1 MISEALFPD
10 LSFLKKQNAPASND
24 ELLAQ
29 LSLLTL
35 ALQAQLSTVPRFSK
49 EYEPD
54 TLEQV
59 SLDTARIEQR
69 MPEWQVDM
77 DEWWTAQ
84 GKGGPSSSNLRAQLY
99 QLFELELALHA
110 IVEPEFRAV
119 IESLLSAGEQSG
131 DMVGVVVTA
140 GEVRVPLA
148 GSFAVV
154 RDIDEFADDDAFL
167 FYGPAWGVKV
177 HSQRIDAVD
186 SLRQALL
193 QGMAEQAGWIRFLP
207 GELLTAVENGETL
220 ALSFEDFAQAFA
232 VRQMAD
238 LRTLQGNLLAD
249 LEARATESPV
259 EARLFNE
266 TARLDAWIGP
276 IQTRLAA
283 HMKTLRLA
291 RVPSWRSNLEE
302 EALAAYSQLEL
313 QMAQTKARVDEH
325 LGNLRDYRTFAA
337 SRMRDWLQRNLKW
350 ASVAPERIRVTVRT
364 TGYGAPLYRSCSL
377 LDWVISGGYAPS
389 NELGHRLVAEV
400 DDEGLR
406 ERLTHAQMQRMI
418 DGLNLRLEYRR
429 LLVNALNTPA
439 TRDRLSDAAT
449 TQLALANAQAHHSG
463 ELPEPIHARITE
475 LLAGNLA
482 VEGLDLHRI
491 KVHGMPLRNIYCMT
505 HGNDFLLYAP
515 GAPGGDLR
523 RFAPLVA
530 VQLALVGMLSNPTG
544 MAFVLSRTRAAQ
556 RAKLQSYLSR
566 LESPTWYPGMI
577 TLEPL
582 KGSLAQAMAR
592 DLILAQ
598 YDELQLLVPRWY
610 LNAKPEDRLRIA
622 SLDNELAS
630 LQPAHQADCTIPTLQ
645 AFAREVAAKR
655 INEYPGNS
663 GRWIDPDSVMIESTE
678 GKLTFTQWMAWGY
691 PSSVNFQESSTISSE
706 VGQDL
711 SHLELASLAG
721 AIREASSGMGAR
733 YANHMKA
740 VFLDKA
746 RPQQERQSWL
756 HRSMMGVKVRRDFL
770 AASLAGHLDT
780 EQSAWL
786 RSISETVADDDILKF
801 HHFERL
807 AFKQG
812 LDRLV
817 EGGYLL
823 NGSPNDH
830 LVYLSDAADGRM
842 VRTLADIA
850 ESWRVENLGVYF
862 ASRATSA
869 DKAAMRQL
877 DHVRLNDPEGV
888 QIVYDAHSHTAQGRI
903 TDWDHDLVLRAD
915 HRLRD
920 AAHQTTSI
928 SDRVL
933 QSMEHVVLPV
943 VGVLTG
949 GIAVLGMPLLLISS
963 TVNLAL
969 SSLTFSEGA
978 HAWWEGNRSEAVMKF
993 VSGAMSVGSAVG
1005 LGKVIASLYTI
1016 WSPGPS
1022 GVFSGLLKETLFDW
1036 GPKSASPVA
1045 ETFGDELMAFL
1056 DSALSGAPQAARE
1069 LAPIL
1074 DLT

>member
-148 GSFAVV
+148 GCFAVV

-193 QGMAEQAGWIRFLP
+193 QGIAEQAGWIRFLP
-207 GELLTAVENGETL
+207 AELLAAVENGEPL
-220 ALSFEDFAQAFA
+220 MLSFEDFAQAFA
-232 VRQMAD
+232 VQQLAD

-249 LEARATESPV
+249 LEAKAAESPV

-266 TARLDAWIGP
+266 TVRLDAWIAP

-291 RVPSWRSNLEE
+291 RVPSWRNSLEE

-325 LGNLRDYRTFAA
+325 LGNLRDFRTFAA
-337 SRMRDWLQRNLKW
+337 RAIRDWLVNNLGW
-350 ASVAPERIRVTVRT
+350 PVMAPERIRLTLGTV
-364 TGYGAPLYRSCSL
+364 GFGAPLHRSCSL
-377 LDWVISGGYAPS
+377 LDWAISGGY
-389 NELGHRLVAEV
+389 EGYRLIARA
-400 DDEGLR
+400 DDEGLG

-418 DGLNLRLEYRR
+418 NKLNLRMEYRR
-429 LLVNALNTPA
+429 LLVNALNTA
-439 TRDRLSDAAT
+439 TTRDHMAEAAT
-449 TQLALANAQAHHSG
+449 AQLALATAQAHHAG
-463 ELPEPIHARITE
+463 VLPDPIHSRITE
-475 LLAGNLA
+475 LLSSNLA
-482 VEGLDLHRI
+482 VEDLGVHRV
-491 KVHGMPLRNIYCMT
+491 KVHGMPLRNIYCLA
-505 HGNDFLLYAP
+505 HGNDFMLYAP
-515 GAPGGDLR
+515 GAPGGDLQ

-544 MAFVLSRTRAAQ
+544 LAYVLSRTRAAQ
-556 RAKLQSYLSR
+556 RAKLQNYLSR
-566 LESPTWYPGMI
+566 LESPSWYPGMI

-582 KGSLAQAMAR
+582 KGNLAQAMAR

-598 YDELQLLVPRWY
+598 YDELRLLAPKWY
-610 LNAKPEDRLRIA
+610 RNAKPEDRVRIA

-630 LQPAHQADCTIPTLQ
+630 LQPAHQAHCTITALQ

-655 INEYPGNS
+655 INEYPGNV
-663 GRWIDPDSVMIESTE
+663 GLWIDPDTVVIKSTE
-678 GKLTFTQWMAWGY
+678 GTFTFAQWMAWGY
-691 PSSVNFQESSTISSE
+691 SIGYFFQDSSTMRST

-711 SHLELASLAG
+711 SHLNLSSLAS
-721 AIREASSGMGAR
+721 AIRKASNRMGEQ
-733 YANHMKA
+733 YENHMNA
-740 VFLDKA
+740 VFLDEQ
-746 RPQQERQSWL
+746 RPERELQSWL
-756 HRSMMGVKVRRDFL
+756 HRSMMSAKVRRDFL
-770 AASLAGHLDT
+770 VASLEGHLD
-780 EQSAWL
+780 EQQSAWL
-786 RSISETVADDDILKF
+786 RSISETVEDDDILKN

-807 AFKQG
+807 GFKQG
-812 LDRLV
+812 LERLV

-823 NGSPNDH
+823 NKSLGDH

-850 ESWRVENLGVYF
+850 ESWRAENLGAYF
-862 ASRATSA
+862 VSRSTSA

-877 DHVRLNDPEGV
+877 DYIRLNDSEGV
-888 QIVYDAHSHTAQGRI
+888 QIVYDAHAHITHGRI
-903 TDWDHDLVLRAD
+903 TDWDHDLRLRVE

-920 AAHQTTSI
+920 ARHQT
-928 SDRVL
+928 SDVAERLL
-933 QSMEHVVLPV
+933 QAAERIVLPAISI
-943 VGVLTG
+943 LTW
-949 GIAVLGMPLLLISS
+949 GIGLLGMPLLLISA

-969 SSLTFSEGA
+969 TSLTFSEGA
-978 HAWWEGNRSEAVMKF
+978 HAWWEGNRGEAVMKF
-993 VSGAMSVGSAVG
+993 VSAAISVGSAVG
-1005 LGKVIASLYTI
+1005 LGKVIASTWAIL
-1016 WSPGPS
+1016 SPGPS
-1022 GVFSGLLKETLFDW
+1022 GVFSGLLKEALFNW

-1045 ETFGDELMAFL
+1045 ETFRDELMGFL
-1056 DSALSGAPQAARE
+1056 DIALNGASQATRE
-1069 LAPIL
+1069 
-1074 DLT
+1074 